1 MWQIPFWQRQ
11 SGQALQ
17 SATTYEWSQSFYNT
31 DWEEELRRPSAKNSN
46 LPASASNEKRQA
58 KGTIYISGEV

>member
-1 MWQIPFWQRQ
+1 M
-11 SGQALQ
+11 
-17 SATTYEWSQSFYNT
+17 TYEWSQRFYNT
-31 DWEEELRRPSAKNSN
+31 DWEEELRRPSANNSN